1 MAPADNPHHPVV
13 TMAALYGAGGSVF
26 GPRVAERLGVAFLDR
41 EIPIAAARSAGVSDE
56 AVADVDDEPRSGVD
70 RLVAT
75 LSRAATTAGGA
86 GGSDERLD
94 LQERRLRAYIE
105 QFLAES
111 AVSGGVTMGRG
122 GMVVLRWVPWA
133 LHVHLGGPREA
144 RLRQRMALEGIDH
157 HTAMTCRWRR
167 RCRTPRDRGSV
178 RAHGRSPLTPH
189 APTIHGEHRRRAEA
203 RPPAAPA
210 RCRRLDLARHA
221 LTRPA
226 RQR

>member
-1 MAPADNPHHPVV
+1 MPPADTPHPPVV
-13 TMAALYGAGGSVF
+13 TVAALYGAGGSVI

-41 EIPIAAARSAGVSDE
+41 EIPAAAARNAGVSGE
-56 AVADVDDEPRSGVD
+56 AVAGVDDEPRSGVD

-75 LSRAATTAGGA
+75 LSRATTTAGGA

-122 GMVVLRWVPWA
+122 GMVVLRSVPWA

-144 RLRQRMALEGIDH
+144 RLRQRMALEGIDRQ
-157 HTAMTCRWRR
+157 TAER
-167 RCRTPRDRGSV
+167 
-178 RAHGRSPLTPH
+178 
-189 APTIHGEHRRRAEA
+189 RRRAEDRTRIA
-203 RPPAAPA
+203 YVRRAYGTDGADPSHYHLMLDSTALPLDTCVDLVVQAA
-210 RCRRLDLARHA
+210 LAR
-221 LTRPA
+221 TREPNA
-226 RQR
+226 GPPT